1 MSDLGHKMTDE
12 MIEELEKKITREY
25 QQAFKDVSKKLEDY
39 MSDFKAKDAE
49 MWKKVKDGNMTQEAY
64 LDWRKKKMLT
74 GRRWKEMKQTLAE
87 DLTKVNEKTRSI
99 IGEYMP
105 DAYALN
111 HNYATFAVEKA
122 SRLNTSYTLY
132 NRETVEHLLKD
143 DEKLLPYPRKLS
155 PTARKLAE
163 RADIIWN
170 REHLNSQITQGVL
183 QGESI
188 PDIAKRLMK
197 VVGMNRNVATRNAR
211 TMMTSAE
218 NKGKEDAYDRL
229 EEKGIEL
236 ERQWVST
243 LDNRTRHSHRLMHG
257 EVKDPETGLYSN
269 GLKYPGDPDGE
280 PEEVYNCFV
289 GETKIATDSEVI
301 RSYKHKYNG
310 QIVSIKTAGGVNF
323 SCTPNHPI
331 LTLSG
336 WKPAESLHNGD
347 DVLIAVVT
355 DSVNSRRNPDVNHV
369 FPRLD
374 TIHDFSDVLGCE
386 RTGALGVN
394 FHGDIATSEV
404 EVIAHKGL
412 LRDDRNAF
420 GSKAFDKLILKLSDK
435 SFVSKSSFMKHFWSV
450 FGVTLRN
457 VRFFCKSYPF
467 FLWRVC
473 HPDIHC
479 LRPISWNDTTQLKD
493 TIYRGSAVSG
503 FLSESLNRRPCKV
516 FVDNVVD
523 VGISEKE
530 LHVYN
535 LQTQSGYYFANE
547 NIDESCNI
555 GMFIIAHNC
564 RCSEIAFVK
573 GHPIDIPK
581 YSPKMTMSYEE
592 WLGEHEEAKEAVSIE
607 EPKKPDYSFGGMV
620 SNFTPAKT
628 REEAE
633 SYADQFVS
641 SYKSK
646 YSGNV
651 SYKGVDIEYA
661 NASNKVLTEV
671 FQRYN
676 IDTLSDIMPMNKRE
690 NRWKDTTADAS
701 YQWGG
706 SGGRLF
712 FNASYYKNS
721 KILNEHIKEGKDL
734 LSTVLNGVDVLLKK
748 DMSETKRNYIEA
760 LIESKVQCV
769 AQKLPA
775 EEYAT
780 CTFVHES
787 GHMLDDKIFGKMFKE
802 KGFDVADSMKNFG
815 KTISGYAVTN
825 RQEYIAESFA
835 SYWYGFDIDPE
846 LAQIFKEAESY
857 GRQ

>member
-25 QQAFKDVSKKLEDY
+25 QQAYKDVSKKLNDY

-74 GRRWKEMKQTLAE
+74 GKRWKEMKQTLAE

-99 IGEYMP
+99 IGDYMP

-197 VVGMNRNVATRNAR
+197 VVGMNRNVAVRNAR

-280 PEEVYNCFV
+280 PEEVY
-289 GETKIATDSEVI
+289 
-301 RSYKHKYNG
+301 
-310 QIVSIKTAGGVNF
+310 
-323 SCTPNHPI
+323 
-331 LTLSG
+331 
-336 WKPAESLHNGD
+336 
-347 DVLIAVVT
+347 
-355 DSVNSRRNPDVNHV
+355 
-369 FPRLD
+369 
-374 TIHDFSDVLGCE
+374 
-386 RTGALGVN
+386 
-394 FHGDIATSEV
+394 
-404 EVIAHKGL
+404 
-412 LRDDRNAF
+412 
-420 GSKAFDKLILKLSDK
+420 
-435 SFVSKSSFMKHFWSV
+435 
-450 FGVTLRN
+450 
-457 VRFFCKSYPF
+457 
-467 FLWRVC
+467 
-473 HPDIHC
+473 
-479 LRPISWNDTTQLKD
+479 
-493 TIYRGSAVSG
+493 
-503 FLSESLNRRPCKV
+503 
-516 FVDNVVD
+516 
-523 VGISEKE
+523 
-530 LHVYN
+530 
-535 LQTQSGYYFANE
+535 
-547 NIDESCNI
+547 
-555 GMFIIAHNC
+555 NC

-651 SYKGVDIEYA
+651 SYKGVDVEYA